1 MGRADGTIPRPL
13 PHSRLLLRPAL
24 GAVLVGLLPAG
35 FAAWRL
41 VLPERALA
49 DTGPRALADGAFAL
63 AFWAYLLTVGAGA
76 GYTALRLVGFK
87 AEHPAD
93 RLRFGVPIGVALLG
107 FIPLG
112 LGLLGLLRPGWV
124 IGCLAI
130 VALAVAPASR
140 LGIRDILGLTA
151 QVRQLRRS
159 PLSCFLGTLYVGLG
173 LATVLLGLTPPTGY
187 DDLWYHLE
195 APRLFLAAGRIYPEA
210 NNWNANYAFA
220 LDLLYAFPLALGN
233 DTVPRL
239 VHWTFG
245 ALLLANAYGLARR
258 YVPALAWVTPAAV
271 LTMNQLP
278 FLAIHA
284 ATDLPVACFELLALE
299 GIVAHIR
306 GGERLNLRLVT
317 LCLGL
322 GLATKATAAGGATA
336 LGVVLAGYL
345 ARCRW
350 LARSAGFP
358 VRPLELVVAGLLG
371 LSLVG
376 PWYGKNWLWFGHP
389 LFPYAG
395 GPTDRDGSLRTDLLT
410 AYVRDGYGVP
420 KDLLGLVSL
429 PGALL
434 TEPDRFGFGLPP
446 LALVALAPF
455 GAFLLRRPGLELL
468 AFAALRV
475 GFWFLTSQQIRF
487 LISGLVVVTV
497 LLVAGLGGA
506 TLPRARRL
514 AQGVAAGVT
523 LSLLLV
529 IALTYLTLTVPV
541 RQWGVIFGYESKEQY
556 LTRMLAGFRAL
567 TFISSLPPESR
578 VLLVGDARH
587 YYCPAA
593 CWPEADQFT
602 WTRLAM
608 LADFDPERLV
618 EDLRAMGITHILVS
632 RPDVEFLTD
641 HDPGGRFGRSISLLY
656 GLVPRCLKLIFVDR
670 ATEVYEVGC
679 AGPEAAVQGLPAVT
693 RMAKLRARTPPPA
706 PGEDH

>member
-1 MGRADGTIPRPL
+1 VTDA
-13 PHSRLLLRPAL
+13 
-24 GAVLVGLLPAG
+24 
-35 FAAWRL
+35 
-41 VLPERALA
+41 
-49 DTGPRALADGAFAL
+49 GPRALADAVFAL
-63 AFWAYLLTVGAGA
+63 TFWAYLLTVGAGI

-93 RLRFGVPIGVALLG
+93 RLRFGVPIGLGLLG

-112 LGLLGLLRPGWV
+112 LGLLGLLRVGWV
-124 IGCLAI
+124 LGCLGI
-130 VALAVAPASR
+130 VAVFVAPASR
-140 LGIRDILGLTA
+140 LGVRDFLWLITQA
-151 QVRQLRRS
+151 RPLRWS
-159 PLSCFLGTLYVGLG
+159 PLSCLLGAVCVGLG
-173 LATVLLGLTPPTGY
+173 LATILLSLTPPTGY

-195 APRLFLAAGRIYPEA
+195 APRLFLQAGCIYPEA

-220 LDLLYAFPLALGN
+220 LDMLYAFPLALGN

-239 VHWTFG
+239 IHWTFG

-258 YVPALAWVTPAAV
+258 YLPALAWVIPAAV

-299 GIVAHIR
+299 GVVVHIR
-306 GGERLNLRLVT
+306 GGGRLNLRLVT

-345 ARCRW
+345 ARYRW

-358 VRPLELVVAGLLG
+358 VQPLELAAAGLLG

-376 PWYGKNWLWFGHP
+376 PWYGRNWLWFGHP

-395 GPTDRDGSLRTDLLT
+395 GPTDQDGSLRMDLLT
-410 AYVRDGYGVP
+410 AYVRDGYGVS

-446 LALVALAPF
+446 LALVSLAPF

-487 LISGLVVVTV
+487 LISGLVVVMV
-497 LLVAGLGGA
+497 LLVVGLGGA
-506 TLPRARRL
+506 TLPRTRRL
-514 AQGVAAGVT
+514 AQGVAVGVT
-523 LSLLLV
+523 LSLVLV

-541 RQWGVIFGYESKEQY
+541 RQWGVVFGYESKEQY

-567 TFISSLPPESR
+567 TFIGSLPPGSR

-587 YYCPAA
+587 YYCPST

-618 EDLRAMGITHILVS
+618 KDLRAMGITHILVS
-632 RPDVEFLTD
+632 RPDVVFLSS
-641 HDPGGRFGRSISLLY
+641 HDPSGWFRRSVKFLY
-656 GLVPRCLKLIFVDR
+656 EDVGPRCLRPVFVDR
-670 ATEVYEVGC
+670 AAEVYELTC
-679 AGPEAAVQGLPAVT
+679 AGPGAAVQGLAAVT
-693 RMAKLRARTPPPA
+693 RMAEPQARTLPPA
-706 PGEDH
+706 PGSGQDH